1 MDILIVGAGAV
12 GQVYGRHL
20 AAAGHAITFFIKP
33 AHRAALSGGLPLHRL
48 GWLRHQGET
57 WRGYELLDEVA
68 VVAGRHWDQVWL
80 CVPADALGAPL
91 TREVVQAAGAAT
103 VVCLQP
109 GPESA
114 ARVRAW
120 LPDPAQ
126 LVQGYI
132 NFISYQSP
140 LPGRPGP
147 AGIAY
152 FLSALSPGLFSG
164 APARVAPVLEALRA
178 GGIAARAVADIGHVL
193 GGGEAALNV
202 LVAAL
207 EVNAWRLGDF
217 GGSEALRL
225 GRRAASEVLDVLA
238 AAQGIR
244 TAPYRLL
251 LTAGGS
257 RLLLLLAPR
266 LLPLALE
273 PYLAYHFGKVG
284 NQTRQILDSYLALAA
299 RQGLPVAAL
308 RELRSRLP

>member
-20 AAAGHAITFFIKP
+20 ARAGHAITFFIKP
-33 AHRAALSGGLPLHRL
+33 AHRPALANGLSLHRL
-48 GWLRHQGET
+48 GWLRHASET
-57 WRGYELLDEVA
+57 WRGYELLGEVA
-68 VVAGRHWDQVWL
+68 DVAARRWDQVWL
-80 CVPADALGAPL
+80 CVPADALQAPL
-91 TREVVQAAGAAT
+91 TRQVVQAAGDAT

-109 GPESA
+109 GPESVA
-114 ARVRAW
+114 QVRAW
-120 LPDPAQ
+120 LPGPDQ

-147 AGIAY
+147 AGLAY

-164 APARVAPVLEALRA
+164 EAARVAPVVQALRA
-178 GGIAARAVADIGHVL
+178 GGIAARPVDSIERTL

-207 EVNAWRLGDF
+207 ECNDWRLGDF
-217 GGSEALRL
+217 AGSEALTL

-238 AAQGIR
+238 AERGIR
-244 TAPYRLL
+244 TVPYRLL

-284 NQTRQILDSYLALAA
+284 GQTRQILDGYLALAA